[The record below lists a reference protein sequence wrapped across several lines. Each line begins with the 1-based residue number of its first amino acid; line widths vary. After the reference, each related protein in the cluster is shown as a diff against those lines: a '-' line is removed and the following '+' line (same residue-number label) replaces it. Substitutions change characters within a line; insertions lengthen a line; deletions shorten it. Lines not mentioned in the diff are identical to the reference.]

1 MAVKAADASLAWTN
15 DPDAA
20 ALIAQDPLAL
30 LIGFLLDQQVPMEW
44 AFGAPHTLKQRLGE
58 KLDAR
63 AIAEMEPEALD
74 AAFRA
79 KPPLHRYPGSMA
91 KRTRTLCRIVVDEYR
106 GEAAHI
112 WDDGA
117 GAGEVARRIARLP
130 GFSANKAHVII
141 GTLAKRLGAPLPGW
155 ENYSPSWFSL
165 ADVDSPEALIKY
177 RELKRAGKKSGNWPP
192 RP

>member
-20 ALIAQDPLAL
+20 ALIARDPLAL

-44 AFGAPHTLKQRLGE
+44 AFGAPHTLKQRLNN

-63 AIAEMEPEALD
+63 AIAQMEPEMLD

-91 KRTRTLCRIVVDEYR
+91 KRTRTLCQIIVDEYA
-106 GEAAHI
+106 GETSHI

-117 GAGEVARRIARLP
+117 EAAEVVRRIARLP
-130 GFSANKAHVII
+130 GFSVNKAQVII
-141 GTLAKRLGAPLPGW
+141 GTLAKRLGVPLAGWKANSPG
-155 ENYSPSWFSL
+155 WFSL
-165 ADVDSPEALIKY
+165 ADVDSHEALLKY

-192 RP
+192 K